1 MEVAQQYVT
10 QAYKRLGDKKLGGG
24 MYDRHVPLHLREKP
38 HECEFCQ
45 KRFSE
50 KSKLQKHIEAVHS
63 KEKHHEWE
71 FCQGRFSHKYS
82 LQKHDIHNHAFSPA
96 TVHIRSLYQMD
107 CLEVCVGNCLLVNI
121 SLENFHA
128 HKVSLIAHL
137 NMGAWAHGH
146 IQWQLSQSTT

>member
-1 MEVAQQYVT
+1 MLPRLIKGWGI
-10 QAYKRLGDKKLGGG
+10 KRLGGS

-82 LQKHDIHNHAFSPA
+82 LQKHMMAIHLKEKLHECVICQEIFS
-96 TVHIRSLYQMD
+96 
-107 CLEVCVGNCLLVNI
+107 
-121 SLENFHA
+121 
-128 HKVSLIAHL
+128 KKAHL
-137 NMGAWAHGH
+137 HGH
-146 IQWQLSQSTT
+146 IKAIHLKEKPHECKFFQKKKSPSNLQKHTKAVHSLAISNPPQGEAS

>member
-1 MEVAQQYVT
+1 MLPRLIKGWGI
-10 QAYKRLGDKKLGGG
+10 KRLGGG

-82 LQKHDIHNHAFSPA
+82 LQKHMMAIHLKEKLHECVTEMSNTTFFGPIPVPILSPLTIQYQNQYQFSN
-96 TVHIRSLYQMD
+96 TH
-107 CLEVCVGNCLLVNI
+107 E
-121 SLENFHA
+121 
-128 HKVSLIAHL
+128 K
-137 NMGAWAHGH
+137 
-146 IQWQLSQSTT
+146 